1 MGARNSRRGGAV
13 YSREYSET
21 VLVNCTVHGN
31 TGGNGGGIAL
41 YGASGKE
48 SKMTLVS
55 CTVTGNT
62 SLFVGGGVEFTPY
75 TTMNVY
81 NTVVSGNTAA
91 NGGDDL
97 VGTNTALAATAN
109 LPAVLSYAVNG
120 SVVYGAGKAVVAGSS
135 FDPATMLGPLAG
147 NGGRRR
153 PACCWGG
160 QSRPDAGHALCRF
173 VGAWAGFRSA
183 DRPEITGFDQ
193 TGLSREGTSAMG
205 ACVK

>member
-1 MGARNSRRGGAV
+1 MNS
-13 YSREYSET
+13 
-21 VLVNCTVHGN
+21 TVHGN

-147 NGGRRR
+147 NGGPTQTCLLLGADS
-153 PACCWGG
+153 PARTLGMPYVDLSALG
-160 QSRPDAGHALCRF
+160 QDFDPQIG
-173 VGAWAGFRSA
+173 
-183 DRPEITGFDQ
+183 PEITGFDQ

>member
-120 SVVYGAGKAVVAGSS
+120 SVVYGAGKVVVAGSS

-147 NGGRRR
+147 NGGSTQTCLLLGTDNPARTLGMPMSICRRLGR
-153 PACCWGG
+153 ISIRRSAPK
-160 QSRPDAGHALCRF
+160 SRASTRR
-173 VGAWAGFRSA
+173 GFRA
-183 DRPEITGFDQ
+183 
-193 TGLSREGTSAMG
+193 REPRRWEPA
-205 ACVK
+205 